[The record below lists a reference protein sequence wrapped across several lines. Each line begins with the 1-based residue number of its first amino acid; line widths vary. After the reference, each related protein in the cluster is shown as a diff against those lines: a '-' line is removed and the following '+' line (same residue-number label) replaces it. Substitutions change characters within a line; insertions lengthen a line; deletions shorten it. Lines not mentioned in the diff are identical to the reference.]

1 VKAKKLGWV
10 LTAMTMAL
18 VIINLLVACGPE
30 EEVLVMQLNS
40 ENKVQPIKLAG
51 ANIYLIKTE
60 SGYILVDAGMPG
72 MGEKLDEVF
81 AEVGVDPKSVQLI
94 IATHGHL
101 DHIGSIAYAQ
111 QVTEGSVLCHRSL
124 AESLENSEFEQAV
137 PRTKNLRVRL
147 MNYLTRWLS
156 FTGTKPD
163 IVMDDEFDL
172 SEYGI
177 AGKIIHTPG
186 HSPSSISIML
196 DNGEA
201 LIGDLVREEDSGE
214 IGLGAF
220 YEDKEVLLDSLEKV
234 AAYEPRIIY
243 LSHGTHIDNRALRD
257 AIETNR

>member
-1 VKAKKLGWV
+1 VKAKKLGRV
-10 LTAMTMAL
+10 LIAMAMAL
-18 VIINLLVACGPE
+18 VIISMLAACGPG
-30 EEVLVMQLNS
+30 EEVLVMQTNGES
-40 ENKVQPIKLAG
+40 KVQPVKLAG
-51 ANIYLIKTE
+51 ANIYLITTE
-60 SGYILVDAGMPG
+60 SGHILVDAGMPG
-72 MGEKLDEVF
+72 MGEKLDELF
-81 AEVGVDPKSVQLI
+81 EEVGVDPKSVQLI

-101 DHIGSIAYAQ
+101 DHIGSIAYAK
-111 QVTEGSVLCHRSL
+111 QVTGGSVLCHRSL

-147 MNYLTRWLS
+147 LNYLTRWLS

-172 SEYGI
+172 NEYGI
-177 AGKIIHTPG
+177 PGKIIHTPG

-220 YEDKEVLLDSLEKV
+220 YEDKEVLLESLEKV
-234 AAYEPRIIY
+234 AAYEPGIIY
-243 LSHGTHIDNRALRD
+243 LSHGTHIDNRTLRNC
-257 AIETNR
+257 IESNR